1 MSFLIVSLA
10 YAANMVYGDKERC
23 SSWFDLVTST
33 VFFAICLL
41 MMYHSIKV
49 NNVVEHK
56 QASELGQI
64 DISNYRPSQFL
75 SLDLEVFWDRF
86 SWFQLLI
93 ASLILRCLSDIFT
106 VCVAM
111 TYISAD
117 NTIDSCQLVYPLIYN
132 PTKPDDIPSKYH
144 IIAIAVTALS
154 YLMTDF
160 LPYIFMIRII
170 EVSLIKKR
178 YPLVTPAKPST
189 KTTTR

>member
-1 MSFLIVSLA
+1 MSFLVVSLA
-10 YAANMVYGDKERC
+10 YAANMINGDKERC
-23 SSWFDLVTST
+23 SSWYDLVTST

-64 DISNYRPSQFL
+64 DISNYRPSPFL

-106 VCVAM
+106 VCVEM
-111 TYISAD
+111 TYIGVE
-117 NTIDSCQLVYPLIYN
+117 NKIDSCQLVYPLIYN
-132 PTKPDDIPSKYH
+132 PTKPDDISMKFH
-144 IIAIAVTALS
+144 LIAMAVTVLS

-160 LPYIFMIRII
+160 LPYIFMIKII
-170 EVSLIKKR
+170 GVSLIKKR
-178 YPLVTPAKPST
+178 
-189 KTTTR
+189 